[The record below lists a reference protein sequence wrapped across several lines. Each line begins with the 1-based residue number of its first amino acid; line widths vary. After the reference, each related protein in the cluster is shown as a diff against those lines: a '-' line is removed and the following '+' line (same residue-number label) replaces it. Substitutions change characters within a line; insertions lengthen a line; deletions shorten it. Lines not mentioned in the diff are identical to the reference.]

1 MRYVVTGLLLGII
14 FSSGT
19 VSAQDPPDAQ
29 CLTLAN
35 KFSENP
41 DSLAIHELERFRF
54 CVNQALEHRE
64 QSLKGELLREPLLNH
79 NHLQGLYQI
88 RKPQQFQ
95 RIWRSFNSRLLR
107 GRR

>member
-1 MRYVVTGLLLGII
+1 MRYVFTGLLLGII

-19 VSAQDPPDAQ
+19 VSAQEAPDAQ

-41 DSLAIHELERFRF
+41 DSLAIQELERLRF

-64 QSLKGELLREPLLNH
+64 QSLKGELLKGTIIEPQSLL
-79 NHLQGLYQI
+79 G
-88 RKPQQFQ
+88 
-95 RIWRSFNSRLLR
+95 NSSETTVPKAPKRLDIQ
-107 GRR
+107 